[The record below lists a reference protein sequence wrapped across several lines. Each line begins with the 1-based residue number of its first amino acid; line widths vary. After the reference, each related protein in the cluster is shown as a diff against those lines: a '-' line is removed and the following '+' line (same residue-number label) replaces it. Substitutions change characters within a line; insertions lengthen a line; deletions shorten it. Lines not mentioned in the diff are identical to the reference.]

1 MIIFF
6 FFILLIMTA
15 ATSAVSDTKL
25 INNDFTSEIT
35 NNGITLN
42 GKYKIKYETLKETG
56 KFINNYQNL
65 YFDNINYGKDYSIN
79 SISSNLKEDNLS
91 VNFIYET
98 ANNYTVFVND
108 MKNLVKYE
116 EDKLYVSM
124 YIDNWNFKKYNNNLT
139 FDFYINT
146 DSFYNNNTIT
156 FSDFKIDFNEHSII
170 DGEYAEIYLLKVSN
184 KYRITLPYFEN
195 HLYYDFVISYS

>member
-98 ANNYTVFVND
+98 ANNYTSLTNTCQVLLFKTSGK
-108 MKNLVKYE
+108 KN
-116 EDKLYVSM
+116 S
-124 YIDNWNFKKYNNNLT
+124 
-139 FDFYINT
+139 
-146 DSFYNNNTIT
+146 S
-156 FSDFKIDFNEHSII
+156 SEHMIEK
-170 DGEYAEIYLLKVSN
+170 GV
-184 KYRITLPYFEN
+184 
-195 HLYYDFVISYS
+195 

>member
-6 FFILLIMTA
+6 VLTLIMIASASSSTA
-15 ATSAVSDTKL
+15 KL
-25 INNDFTSEIT
+25 MNNDFTSEIT

-42 GKYKIKYETLKETG
+42 GKYKITYNVLEENG
-56 KFINNYQNL
+56 KVINNRKKL

-79 SISSNLKEDNLS
+79 SISSNFKENNLT

-98 ANNYTVFVND
+98 ANNYTVFIND

-116 EDKLYVSM
+116 DNKLYVSI
-124 YIDNWNFKKYNNNLT
+124 YINDWNFKKYNNNLT
-139 FDFYINT
+139 FDFSINT

-156 FSDFKIDFNEHSII
+156 FNDFKIDFNEHSII
-170 DGEYAEIYLLKVSN
+170 DGEYAEITLFKVSN
-184 KYRITLPYFEN
+184 KYKIIFPYFEN
-195 HLYYDFVISYS
+195 HLYYDFIISYS